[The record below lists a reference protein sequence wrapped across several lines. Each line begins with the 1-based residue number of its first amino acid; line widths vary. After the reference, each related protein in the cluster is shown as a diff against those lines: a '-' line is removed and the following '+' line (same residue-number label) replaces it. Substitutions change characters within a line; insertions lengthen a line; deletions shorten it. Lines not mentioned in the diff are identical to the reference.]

1 MSETMSV
8 SVQQLG
14 EEVVQALIKNRYD
27 AAYLPNGTEAIR
39 HLLTLIPED
48 ATIGIGG
55 SKTLELLGV
64 AELLQ
69 DRGHMVYWHNQP
81 GLSPAESMSYRHLEL
96 SCDVFLTSTNAL
108 TQKGE
113 LVNRD
118 GVGNRVAAMI
128 FGPKK
133 VIVIAGINKIVP
145 DLDAAE
151 QRIRN
156 IAAPLNNKRLNRPN
170 PCVKTGVCMDC
181 QLPTRICN
189 ITTIISKKPSLT
201 DMTVL
206 VVGEELGF

>member
-1 MSETMSV
+1 
-8 SVQQLG
+8 
-14 EEVVQALIKNRYD
+14 
-27 AAYLPNGTEAIR
+27 
-39 HLLTLIPED
+39 
-48 ATIGIGG
+48 
-55 SKTLELLGV
+55 
-64 AELLQ
+64 
-69 DRGHMVYWHNQP
+69 
-81 GLSPAESMSYRHLEL
+81 
-96 SCDVFLTSTNAL
+96 
-108 TQKGE
+108 
-113 LVNRD
+113 
-118 GVGNRVAAMI
+118 
-128 FGPKK
+128 
-133 VIVIAGINKIVP
+133 VIAGINKIVS